1 MATRKL
7 KIVAHVVF
15 LLNSISL
22 DSVHDQGRKGKKWK
36 GKAFINHVNPSYAAF
51 SLDSN

>member
-7 KIVAHVVF
+7 KIVVHAVF

-22 DSVHDQGRKGKKWK
+22 DSAYDQERKSKERKG
-36 GKAFINHVNPSYAAF
+36 
-51 SLDSN
+51 

>member
-1 MATRKL
+1 MDTRKL

-22 DSVHDQGRKGKKWK
+22 NNVCDQGRKDKERK
-36 GKAFINHVNPSYAAF
+36 GKAFLNHVNPSYAAF
-51 SLDSN
+51 SLDSS